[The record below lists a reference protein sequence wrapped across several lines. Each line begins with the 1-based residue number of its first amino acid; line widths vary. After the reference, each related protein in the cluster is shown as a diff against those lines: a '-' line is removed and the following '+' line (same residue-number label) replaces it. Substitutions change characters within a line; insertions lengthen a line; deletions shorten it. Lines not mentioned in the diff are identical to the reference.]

1 MTIRELNGWKK
12 WTEEKP
18 KEGEG
23 ILVYACSPS
32 GYAPVH
38 MGPAIYRL
46 IDEYNKDIL
55 DSLYWIKL
63 PTFN

>member
-1 MTIRELNGWKK
+1 MKIELNGWKK

-63 PTFN
+63 PKFN